1 MMKKNAPIYI
11 IIVVAIAL
19 MMVHLMRINYDNLAW
34 DINRTPYVGIMI
46 AVVILIGALYRLKKT
61 PKV

>member
-61 PKV
+61 PKY